1 MCASRQ
7 AIIEHYKYDA
17 NLLLFDTVDPNLYQD
32 VEKYSQ
38 DTCLV
43 FDTDYIYKKKDLHEQ
58 NQCTVRYCKKQ
69 CTNIENKRREQNKL
83 NTQRNSIALI
93 ALFSSKSKFK
103 MTVGSNTVF
112 KQVKTRT

>member
-43 FDTDYIYKKKDLHEQ
+43 FDTDYIYKKKT
-58 NQCTVRYCKKQ
+58 CM
-69 CTNIENKRREQNKL
+69 NKINARCDIAK
-83 NTQRNSIALI
+83 SSALI
-93 ALFSSKSKFK
+93 LKINGVNKI
-103 MTVGSNTVF
+103 N
-112 KQVKTRT
+112 